1 MVPVAQPQYTSDGC
15 VHCGRCGFKRRCQ
28 QEILQNVHV
37 ERNPAMTDPYYLG
50 AWIVIIVIN
59 LALDGRL
66 KWMN

>member
-1 MVPVAQPQYTSDGC
+1 
-15 VHCGRCGFKRRCQ
+15 
-28 QEILQNVHV
+28 
-37 ERNPAMTDPYYLG
+37 MTDPYYLG